1 MRFLTSNFFKIL
13 SFRSSSFLFFAVE
26 MKLDCVED
34 LLSLLAPPLLRE
46 LLTPADI
53 ENYERKIAENLPADC
68 AHWLTTGEMPG

>member
-1 MRFLTSNFFKIL
+1 
-13 SFRSSSFLFFAVE
+13 